1 MKIIVQ
7 IIICTVLTLSI
18 KSIPKAGGFNM
29 DGNGTVIENV
39 DSNNYPFGKPQNENE
54 KYEGEKRSETKQF
67 ITFETKDGKI
77 FHLIV
82 DHDQTQDN
90 VKLVTEVSE
99 EDLVSLVDKE
109 QQESTPNVN
118 QSINHETENQKTE
131 ETENKVENNEINET
145 ESKNKSSLGS
155 YFILGGIVIGVLG
168 IAYYL
173 KVIKPK
179 KKNKED
185 EKEEEEDDF
194 FEEE

>member
-1 MKIIVQ
+1 
-7 IIICTVLTLSI
+7 
-18 KSIPKAGGFNM
+18 M

-54 KYEGEKRSETKQF
+54 KYEVEKRSETKQF

-99 EDLVSLVDKE
+99 EDLGSLVDKE
-109 QQESTPNVN
+109 QQITLNVN